1 MSKDAPKGDNPF
13 SSLNKKAFP
22 AARKAHGQIV
32 RWTDRRG
39 AKPAPQQPQPEP
51 DEDAALFL
59 DAVSSATPLGQTRP
73 HTPASSARKTDDTFA
88 NPLPLNPDTVN
99 KRAGKPARVSQ
110 PAAAP
115 QTPASGKTD
124 GVPPVTAPEGP
135 EADTGSF
142 GALLAASL
150 RTGALDG
157 RNKPT
162 RPLPPD
168 RRIATVADS
177 QPAPQVQPADT
188 DGEAAA
194 FASAMR
200 DVTPLDGKGGRDI
213 QPEVPQPHAAPA
225 ATGNPLQDFMDGRI
239 EFSLASTDEYVE
251 GHVIGLDLGIVGR
264 LQAGQLSPE
273 AHLDLHGLNAE
284 QAFQTL
290 VGFMRHSY
298 LCGRRVVLVVPGRGR
313 NSPAGIGVLREKVQ
327 EWFTQDPFRRVIL
340 AFCTARQ
347 VDGGPGSLYV
357 LLRKFRKDRGKVIW
371 DRNPTDPD
379 LYI

>member
-13 SSLNKKAFP
+13 AVLNKKAFP

-32 RWTDRRG
+32 RWTDRRET
-39 AKPAPQQPQPEP
+39 KPVQAETGPEP

-59 DAVSSATPLGQTRP
+59 NAVSSATPLGQTRP
-73 HTPASSARKTDDTFA
+73 HNPAASSTCRPGDTFA
-88 NPLPLNPDTVN
+88 NSLPLHPNLMNKKSVAKAPAPD
-99 KRAGKPARVSQ
+99 RIDQ
-110 PAAAP
+110 PADHHA
-115 QTPASGKTD
+115 KENK
-124 GVPPVTAPEGP
+124 VGP
-135 EADTGSF
+135 ETADVQSGNF
-142 GALLAASL
+142 AALLAASL
-150 RTGALDG
+150 DSGSQSAA
-157 RNKPT
+157 PT

-168 RRIATVADS
+168 RRRPTPPPNGKEPASATVLNASSETED
-177 QPAPQVQPADT
+177 
-188 DGEAAA
+188 ELA
-194 FASAMR
+194 FTSAMR
-200 DVTPLDGKGGRDI
+200 DVAPLDGKGGRAI
-213 QPEVPQPHAAPA
+213 QPEVPQPHTAPA
-225 ATGNPLQDFMDGRI
+225 AATNPLQDFIDGRI

-298 LCGRRVVLVVPGRGR
+298 MCGRRVVLVVPGRGR

-327 EWFTQDPFRRVIL
+327 EWFTQEPFRRVIL
-340 AFCTARQ
+340 AFCTARK

>member
-1 MSKDAPKGDNPF
+1 MSNDAPKGDKGDNPF
-13 SSLNKKAFP
+13 SSLKKKAFP

-39 AKPAPQQPQPEP
+39 TKPVQPPQPEP

-59 DAVSSATPLGQTRP
+59 DAVSNATPLGQARTSGKA
-73 HTPASSARKTDDTFA
+73 ASSSASKPDSTFA
-88 NPLPLNPDTVN
+88 NPLPLDPATLG
-99 KRAGKPARVSQ
+99 KRPGKAARNRPAPE

-115 QTPASGKTD
+115 TPKTPDNAD
-124 GVPPVTAPEGP
+124 GTAQPPSDSEP
-135 EADTGSF
+135 GSF
-142 GALLAASL
+142 GALLAATLPASPHGQTVSL
-150 RTGALDG
+150 PA
-157 RNKPT
+157 N
-162 RPLPPD
+162 
-168 RRIATVADS
+168 RRVSATS
-177 QPAPQVQPADT
+177 GTQPAAATPSAES

-200 DVTPLDGKGGRDI
+200 DVTPLDGKGRAI
-213 QPEVPQPHAAPA
+213 QPEVPQPQSVPSPA
-225 ATGNPLQDFMDGRI
+225 ANPLQDFMEGKI

-284 QAFQTL
+284 PAFQTL

-357 LLRKFRKDRGKVIW
+357 LLRKFRKDRGKVVW

>member
-1 MSKDAPKGDNPF
+1 MSNDAPAKGDNPF
-13 SSLNKKAFP
+13 ANLNKKAFP
-22 AARKAHGQIV
+22 PARKAHGQIV
-32 RWTDRRG
+32 RWTERRSD
-39 AKPAPQQPQPEP
+39 KPAQQQPQPEP
-51 DEDAALFL
+51 DEDTALFL
-59 DAVSSATPLGQTRP
+59 NAVSSATPLNQTRTGSP
-73 HTPASSARKTDDTFA
+73 DASARKPGDAFA
-88 NPLPLNPDTVN
+88 NPLPLSPSALN
-99 KRAGKPARVSQ
+99 KRHTKTARNTPPAA
-110 PAAAP
+110 PEAAAP
-115 QTPASGKTD
+115 APSGRKDEPA
-124 GVPPVTAPEGP
+124 PQAPDAE
-135 EADTGSF
+135 TGSF

-150 RTGALDG
+150 NASAPAGTTA
-157 RNKPT
+157 PV
-162 RPLPPD
+162 RPLPADQRKNTPAASQAED
-168 RRIATVADS
+168 ATP
-177 QPAPQVQPADT
+177 PAAT
-188 DGEAAA
+188 EAEDAA

-200 DVTPLDGKGGRDI
+200 DVTPLDGKSGRAI
-213 QPEVPQPHAAPA
+213 QPEVPQPQAPPSA
-225 ATGNPLQDFMDGRI
+225 IANPMQDFMDGRI

-298 LCGRRVVLVVPGRGR
+298 MCGRRVVLVVPGRGR